1 VNTSTASAVI
11 QPGMNWRPDHAGAR
25 LDPVR
30 RQLTVAS
37 LPRPRPSHPARLHG
51 APELIA
57 SLFTVALADVEA
69 NQVQLNGQT
78 FFGAGK
84 TFGPMMYE
92 RDISYSGVLALNRLY
107 PDIMLQSLRYT
118 RRLRLKLGFTVSRQ
132 CDLRP
137 LGIDCT
143 VLDCSEQQFMQTHF
157 TNSYSRRTDDPV
169 WLWSVDDLLQHQPQ
183 FIPEH
188 LPWAYQTGEQFFAEF
203 YAPFFDPADGLYR
216 GQATFIDAHY
226 ADDDP
231 ATAYPLG
238 WSMQDCIRIKAA
250 STNCL
255 YYRAMLAM
263 KRFATLL
270 GRDDQARQWA
280 ARADSLAQSIRRH
293 LTRPDGSL
301 TYFKHVDGTLEPRGE
316 ALGAAL
322 AVLFGVVKPANAHA
336 VLKPFTM
343 TDHGVP
349 LLVPFLDRPEF
360 YHNRSSWPFVDRFV
374 LWAKQVATGQ
384 STGLEAVHAVARSC
398 TESGTFYE
406 VVDFATGCPTG
417 SRQTLWTA
425 SSFLGAVLEA
435 APTQGWTLRPA
446 PAA

>member
-30 RQLTVAS
+30 RQITLAN
-37 LPRPRPSHPARLHG
+37 LPRTRPVNPARLHG
-51 APELIA
+51 AAELIA
-57 SLFTVALADVEA
+57 RLFDVALADVES
-69 NQVQLNGQT
+69 NQVQLDGQT

-107 PDIMLQSLRYT
+107 PDVMLQSLRYT

-143 VLDCSEQQFMQTHF
+143 VLDCSEQQFMQKHL

-169 WLWSVDDLLQHQPQ
+169 WLWSVDDLFQHQPHLMA
-183 FIPEH
+183 EH
-188 LPWAYQTGEQFFAEF
+188 LQWAYQTGEKFFADF
-203 YAPFFDPADGLYR
+203 YAPFFDPSDGLYR

-238 WSMQDCIRIKAA
+238 WSMQDCIRIKAT

-263 KRFATLL
+263 KRFAALL
-270 GRDDQARQWA
+270 GRNEQALHWA
-280 ARADSLAQSIRRH
+280 SRAEALAQSIRRH
-293 LTRPDGSL
+293 LTRADGSL
-301 TYFKHVDGTLEPRGE
+301 TYFKHADGTLEPRCE

-322 AVLFGVVKPANAHA
+322 SVIVGIIDPDRADAVLRPFG
-336 VLKPFTM
+336 L

-349 LLVPFLDRPEF
+349 LLVPFLDRPAF

-374 LWAKQVATGQ
+374 LWARQIATGQ
-384 STGLEAVHAVARSC
+384 STALDAVHAVARSC
-398 TESGTFYE
+398 TDSGTFYE

-425 SSFLGAVLEA
+425 SAYLGAVLDA
-435 APTQGWTLRPA
+435 APSQGWSVRPISA
-446 PAA
+446 G